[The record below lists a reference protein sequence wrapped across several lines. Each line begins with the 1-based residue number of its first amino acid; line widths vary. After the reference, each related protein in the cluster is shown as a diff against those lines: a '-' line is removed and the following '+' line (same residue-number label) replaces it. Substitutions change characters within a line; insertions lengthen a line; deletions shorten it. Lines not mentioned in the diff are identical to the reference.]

1 MIFSPLTYKRHSK
14 FKETLFS
21 KIPECKRCFDSPY
34 KTATSYPSLFKNII
48 GGKNGHKKAEFVSE
62 TQKKPQNGHKKAEF
76 VSETRGKPQNEH
88 KKTTNLRLNDREEET
103 TNGKAMRRYRCGDSG
118 RVNKKDRP
126 KIAFDRSFEC
136 RGTVTRTLDPL
147 VPNQMRYQLRHTP
160 SVLEKRTANILPYFT
175 IRKFFAKIL
184 RQKYGQLTSRRC
196 NDRRKGLRL
205 NCFR

>member
-14 FKETLFS
+14 FKETLFL

-48 GGKNGHKKAEFVSE
+48 GGK
-62 TQKKPQNGHKKAEF
+62 NGHKKAEF

>member
-1 MIFSPLTYKRHSK
+1 MIPHIKPLPHIPH
-14 FKETLFS
+14 FS
-21 KIPECKRCFDSPY
+21 KTSLVAKTGTKKLSLCPKRGENRR
-34 KTATSYPSLFKNII
+34 TS
-48 GGKNGHKKAEFVSE
+48 
-62 TQKKPQNGHKKAEF
+62 T
-76 VSETRGKPQNEH
+76 

-126 KIAFDRSFEC
+126 KIAFDRFFEC

>member
-1 MIFSPLTYKRHSK
+1 MLWFPIIKPLPHIPH
-14 FKETLFS
+14 FS
-21 KIPECKRCFDSPY
+21 KTSLVAKTGTKKLNLCPKRR
-34 KTATSYPSLFKNII
+34 KTAERAQKSRICVRNA
-48 GGKNGHKKAEFVSE
+48 GKTAERA
-62 TQKKPQNGHKKAEF
+62 Q
-76 VSETRGKPQNEH
+76 
-88 KKTTNLRLNDREEET
+88 KTTNLRLNDREEET